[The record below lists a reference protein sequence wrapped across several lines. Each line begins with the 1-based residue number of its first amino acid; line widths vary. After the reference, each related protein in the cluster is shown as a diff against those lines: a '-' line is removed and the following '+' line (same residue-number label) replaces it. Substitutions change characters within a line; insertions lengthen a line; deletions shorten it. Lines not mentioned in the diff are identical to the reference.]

1 MRFKDH
7 FSDRAALYA
16 AYRPLYPESLF
27 EFVAGLTHQHRVA
40 LDCGTGNGQ
49 AAIGLVPHFDR
60 VIATDP
66 SAEQLRNATRHERIE
81 YRVASADSSG
91 LPAQSLDLVTA
102 AQALHWF
109 DAKAFFAEA
118 KRVLVKDGAIAV
130 WGYGDPILD
139 TEPLN
144 KTLHAFNRGLLEPY
158 WFPERKLLL
167 DGYKGIPFPFDEV
180 TVPRLEL
187 EMRWNLADLAGYL
200 RTWSS
205 TARYA
210 AEHGID
216 PVIAVESSLAAS
228 WGDSGA
234 PRLIRWPL
242 HLRAGTIPMHAHA
255 SGNPGS

>member
-16 AYRPLYPESLF
+16 AYRPLYPESLY
-27 EFVAGLTHQHRVA
+27 EFVAGLTRQHRVV

-49 AAIGLVPHFDR
+49 AAVGLVAHFDR

-91 LPAQSLDLVTA
+91 LPARSLDLVTA

-109 DAKAFFAEA
+109 DATAFFAEA

-130 WGYGDPILD
+130 WAYGDPILD

-167 DGYKGIPFPFDEV
+167 DGYKDIPFPFDEV

-216 PVIAVESSLAAS
+216 PVTVVESSLAAS
-228 WGDSGA
+228 WGDPVA

-242 HLRAGTIPMHAHA
+242 HVRAGTIPMHAHA
-255 SGNPGS
+255 SGNRGS